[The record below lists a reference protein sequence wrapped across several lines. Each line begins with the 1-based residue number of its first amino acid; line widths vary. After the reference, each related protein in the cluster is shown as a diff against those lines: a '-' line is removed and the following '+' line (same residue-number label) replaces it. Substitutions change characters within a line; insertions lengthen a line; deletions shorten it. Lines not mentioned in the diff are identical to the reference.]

1 MWVATEHV
9 NDMAYSVEKLNSL
22 VSAARV
28 DLESFKA
35 REKDHKRSTSA
46 NFQLDFS
53 FPSCFCLTFKLT
65 THSGGQESK
74 TGYILGFR

>member
-1 MWVATEHV
+1 MTLVGANCESDSTNRCGLWIEHV

-35 REKDHKRSTSA
+35 REKEHKRSTSL
-46 NFQLDFS
+46 N
-53 FPSCFCLTFKLT
+53 
-65 THSGGQESK
+65 
-74 TGYILGFR
+74 ILHLFLCTQF